1 MKLGR
6 FRRVEGTSV
15 GVRTAND
22 KVGFRIEFDERSGV
36 RVNVW
41 AGKEKG
47 AHFQFSATEVTVV
60 KLQRMHGCG

>member
-1 MKLGR
+1 M
-6 FRRVEGTSV
+6 
-15 GVRTAND
+15 RTAND

-47 AHFQFSATEVTVV
+47 SHFEFSATEVAVV